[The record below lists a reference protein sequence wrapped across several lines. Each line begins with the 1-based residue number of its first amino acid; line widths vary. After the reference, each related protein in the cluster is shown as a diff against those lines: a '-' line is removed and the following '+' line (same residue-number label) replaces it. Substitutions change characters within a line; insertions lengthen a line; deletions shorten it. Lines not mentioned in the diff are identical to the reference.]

1 MKPENKNVI
10 IYCRVSSKKQESEG
24 SGLDS
29 QETRCRQYCTGK
41 GYGEPDAVFRDSFSG
56 GGDFMQRPAMRALL
70 EYLEE
75 NAHKDYIVVFDDL
88 KRFARDVEFHIKLR
102 AKFKS
107 HNVTPECLNFNFE
120 DTPEGTY
127 VETIL
132 AAGAELERNQ
142 NKRQVVQKQKA
153 RLEKGCWA
161 FHAPL
166 GYEMKKTIDGKIAH
180 PTKIGKIIGEGL
192 EGFASGRFPTQI
204 SLATFWK
211 SEGVFKGK
219 QSPDKY
225 LDSTKSIIQNPFYAG
240 LIEYKKWDV
249 VRREGR
255 HQGVVEE
262 KVFYQNQKRLEDDY
276 PVRAVRADLSDD
288 FPLRGL
294 VTCEACCG
302 KMTAYYSKSKTG
314 KKYPYYSCQRKG
326 CELRSKTVAL
336 NTIDDGFESLC
347 RSYKP
352 KEKLVSIVG
361 DMFEDV
367 WKSEMKKVALSLS
380 ELKEIK
386 QKLEIEVGKLT
397 DAVIDATNPILKKQ
411 YEKRLEEKTLELEKL
426 QADLASELTYAEPYR
441 TSYEKLNG
449 MIKSPYSIWEKATTK
464 QKQELFFFMFAE
476 PLVYELEMGY
486 RTPEKSCIYK
496 LFDQFES
503 GNSVDVEMGGVE
515 PPSESGC
522 DCESTVCRKFFDLR
536 ALA

>member
-1 MKPENKNVI
+1 MKQENKNVI

-29 QETRCRQYCTGK
+29 QESRCRQYCLAK

-70 EYLEE
+70 EHLEN

-180 PTKIGKIIGEGL
+180 PTKLGKVIGEGL

-204 SLATFWK
+204 ALATFWK
-211 SEGVFKGK
+211 KGGVFNGK
-219 QSPDKY
+219 QVPERY
-225 LDSTKSIIQNPFYAG
+225 LDSTKSILQNPFYAG

-249 VRREGR
+249 SRREGK
-255 HQGVVEE
+255 HQGVIDE
-262 KVFYQNQKRLEDDY
+262 KTFYQNQKRLNDEY
-276 PVRAVRADLSDD
+276 PARFVRQDLHDD

-294 VTCEACCG
+294 VRCKSCQN
-302 KMTAYYSKSKTG
+302 KLTAYYSKGKKG
-314 KKYPYYSCQRKG
+314 KKYPYYSCQKKG
-326 CELRSKTVAL
+326 CELRSKTVTL
-336 NTIDDGFESLC
+336 NAIDDGFESLC

-352 KEKLVSIVG
+352 KQKLVSIVG
-361 DMFEDV
+361 DMFEDLWNV
-367 WKSEMKKVALSLS
+367 EMKNVSLSLN
-380 ELKEIK
+380 ELRDKK
-386 QKLEIEVGKLT
+386 MKLEEEVGKLT

-411 YEKRLEEKTLELEKL
+411 YEKRLEEKSLELDTL
-426 QADLASELTYAEPYR
+426 QADLASELTYEEPYR
-441 TSYEKLNG
+441 TSYEKITG
-449 MIKSPYSIWEKATTK
+449 MIKSPYSIWENATTK

-503 GNSVDVEMGGVE
+503 VNSVDV
-515 PPSESGC
+515 
-522 DCESTVCRKFFDLR
+522 DTY
-536 ALA
+536 